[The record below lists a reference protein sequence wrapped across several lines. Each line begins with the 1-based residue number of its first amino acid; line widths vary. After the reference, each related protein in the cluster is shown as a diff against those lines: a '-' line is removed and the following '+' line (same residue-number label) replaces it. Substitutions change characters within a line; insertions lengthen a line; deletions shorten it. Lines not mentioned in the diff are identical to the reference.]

1 MLSLYFLASCRT
13 DRVVVAAGREDLAA
27 MAAFQVAGLTRTT
40 AAIQAVVGAFLAVA
54 HRVIGDENTQK
65 NHSAS
70 QNVAAPH

>member
-1 MLSLYFLASCRT
+1 
-13 DRVVVAAGREDLAA
+13 

-70 QNVAAPH
+70 QNVAAPHRRPVTESLDDRDHPRHKDPGNGADG